1 MQSARVP
8 SHHAANLVARHTDWM
23 AHALTLAAQAPLTGD
38 VPVGALIV
46 DEHATVLAARH
57 NERELHNDPTGHP
70 KNLPLPKPPTHTAP
84 TGHAEILELRDAAA
98 ARADWRLTDCT
109 LIVTLEPCIMCA
121 GAIVAARIPTVVF
134 GAWDDKAGA
143 AGSVYDLLRDRRLN
157 HRVEVF
163 AGVNADAAGALLTAF
178 FEDQARRTS

>member
-57 NERELHNDPTGHP
+57 NERELHNDPTGH
-70 KNLPLPKPPTHTAP
+70 
-84 TGHAEILELRDAAA
+84 AEILALRDAAA

>member
-38 VPVGALIV
+38 VPGGALIV

-57 NERELHNDPTGHP
+57 NERELHNDPTGH
-70 KNLPLPKPPTHTAP
+70 
-84 TGHAEILELRDAAA
+84 AESLALRDAAA
-98 ARADWRLTDCT
+98 APADWRLTDCT

-143 AGSVYDLLRDRRLN
+143 AGS
-157 HRVEVF
+157 
-163 AGVNADAAGALLTAF
+163 
-178 FEDQARRTS
+178 